1 MIQPYND
8 QNINMIVITFLL
20 SDTMKKRLFN
30 RKTLKNTVIIFLK
43 GNLYSKHCN
52 NL

>member
-20 SDTMKKRLFN
+20 SDTIKKMLFN
-30 RKTLKNTVIIFLK
+30 RKTLKKIQLLF
-43 GNLYSKHCN
+43 S
-52 NL
+52 

>member
-20 SDTMKKRLFN
+20 SDTMKKNAFQ
-30 RKTLKNTVIIFLK
+30 
-43 GNLYSKHCN
+43 
-52 NL
+52 

>member
-20 SDTMKKRLFN
+20 SDTMKKKMLFN
-30 RKTLKNTVIIFLK
+30 RKTLKKYSYCFLK
-43 GNLYSKHCN
+43 R
-52 NL
+52 

>member
-20 SDTMKKRLFN
+20 SDTMKKKMLFN
-30 RKTLKNTVIIFLK
+30 RKTLKKIQLWF
-43 GNLYSKHCN
+43 S
-52 NL
+52 